1 MSASVS
7 APRRLSFGPFEADLR
22 SGELLKNGNRVRL
35 QAQPFQL
42 LVILLERPGELVTR
56 EEICSRLWRSDTFV
70 DFERS
75 LGTAVNKIREVL
87 DDSATEPRF
96 VETLPRRGYR
106 FVAPVVVI
114 REAGPNEAG
123 AIEPE
128 PSEPPPSEPKANPP
142 RKASLRRIVWA
153 GIAAAV
159 VVSALTGWTVLRSQP
174 LRSIVVLPLANVS
187 ADPNQQFFADGVTD
201 ELTTDL
207 AEIGSFRVISH
218 TSAVAYAGTHKS
230 APQIAKEL
238 GVDALVEGNV
248 ARSGDRVRITAQLIR
263 ADSESH
269 LWAHTYDFRLGDV
282 LTAQGE
288 IARAIAASISQTLTP
303 QEKTRLSRPRP
314 LDPDV
319 ALLLFKGS
327 FFLSKLDA
335 LKANEIFSE
344 AVQRDPNCAE
354 CLAGQADALHT
365 MGVMDDH
372 YEAFALARDAAN
384 RALKID
390 HSQAQALMVLGV
402 VSFLYDWDP
411 AKSEVY
417 FRQSIAARPGFAMA
431 HALFANTL
439 VHRGRFE
446 EALAEFK
453 LASALDPV
461 SVVTNLFGWNVY
473 FGARHYDEALRV
485 ALAVQELDPAFE
497 LARGRLARSWEQKG
511 DYNRAIAA
519 AGQDPSLKAA
529 LAAGGPRG
537 YWQRELDI
545 KLTGRA
551 SDSHYDFSS
560 IARCY
565 MHLGQREEALQT
577 LEKGYQ
583 MRDPLMILWLPTEE
597 DFDPL
602 RPDPRFQKMLD
613 GLGVS

>member
-1 MSASVS
+1 MSIRPIGICYVRRPSLSNICQIQLQGSTCPCIESAVS
-7 APRRLSFGPFEADLR
+7 
-22 SGELLKNGNRVRL
+22 
-35 QAQPFQL
+35 
-42 LVILLERPGELVTR
+42 
-56 EEICSRLWRSDTFV
+56 
-70 DFERS
+70 
-75 LGTAVNKIREVL
+75 
-87 DDSATEPRF
+87 
-96 VETLPRRGYR
+96 
-106 FVAPVVVI
+106 
-114 REAGPNEAG
+114 
-123 AIEPE
+123 
-128 PSEPPPSEPKANPP
+128 PS
-142 RKASLRRIVWA
+142 
-153 GIAAAV
+153 
-159 VVSALTGWTVLRSQP
+159 P
-174 LRSIVVLPLANVS
+174 LRWLACS
-187 ADPNQQFFADGVTD
+187 
-201 ELTTDL
+201 
-207 AEIGSFRVISH
+207 
-218 TSAVAYAGTHKS
+218 
-230 APQIAKEL
+230 
-238 GVDALVEGNV
+238 
-248 ARSGDRVRITAQLIR
+248 
-263 ADSESH
+263 
-269 LWAHTYDFRLGDV
+269 
-282 LTAQGE
+282 
-288 IARAIAASISQTLTP
+288 
-303 QEKTRLSRPRP
+303 
-314 LDPDV
+314 
-319 ALLLFKGS
+319 
-327 FFLSKLDA
+327 
-335 LKANEIFSE
+335 
-344 AVQRDPNCAE
+344 
-354 CLAGQADALHT
+354 
-365 MGVMDDH
+365 
-372 YEAFALARDAAN
+372 
-384 RALKID
+384 
-390 HSQAQALMVLGV
+390 
-402 VSFLYDWDP
+402 
-411 AKSEVY
+411 
-417 FRQSIAARPGFAMA
+417 GFAMA